1 MFCFTIEGAISRDYN
16 ITVEFNSR
24 DCDWKET
31 AEKHESSF
39 IFVLSKPPARI
50 ECFRFWPRK
59 NSLLLKRLIA
69 KYTVVWLNRRSN

>member
-50 ECFRFWPRK
+50 
-59 NSLLLKRLIA
+59 
-69 KYTVVWLNRRSN
+69 